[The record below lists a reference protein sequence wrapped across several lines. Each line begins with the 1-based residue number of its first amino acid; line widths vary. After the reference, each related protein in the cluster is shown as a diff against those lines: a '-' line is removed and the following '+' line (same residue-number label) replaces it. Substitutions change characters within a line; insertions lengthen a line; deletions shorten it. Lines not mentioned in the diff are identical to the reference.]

1 MYDVKRFLGI
11 RFAQPPVGPLRFR
24 PAQPFTATEPET
36 LALDFGPSCLQGK
49 KKKKNLTVLTTH
61 NTNRREKRERQ
72 EK

>member
-49 KKKKNLTVLTTH
+49 KKKK
-61 NTNRREKRERQ
+61 KI
-72 EK
+72 